1 MNNGTT
7 ALVSRNGSRPEPV
20 HAEPAPVEEHDLLWD
35 GLPPVVTQKLS
46 QPLDE
51 ELVSYRKGRK
61 GRTFAYLEG
70 HAAIDQAN
78 RIFGFGGW
86 GYDLAGPV
94 ELHESEQVDA
104 KTGETTRIR
113 AYSATVRVTVPGSPS
128 RTDVGFQA
136 LVEDTVEGHETAFK
150 GAVTDA
156 LKRALRGY
164 GEQFGNS
171 LSGDGA
177 PGDVAPRLRRTIIEL
192 GRKQGFEE
200 LQVRDA
206 VRQRTGE
213 DLDDLPVSGLTTL
226 VEAMANKLQSSGS
239 EEEPK
244 AA

>member
-1 MNNGTT
+1 M
-7 ALVSRNGSRPEPV
+7 R
-20 HAEPAPVEEHDLLWD
+20 
-35 GLPPVVTQKLS
+35 
-46 QPLDE
+46 
-51 ELVSYRKGRK
+51 
-61 GRTFAYLEG
+61 FAYLEG

-86 GYDLAGPV
+86 GY
-94 ELHESEQVDA
+94 ELVGDVTLRESESVDA
-104 KTGETTRIR
+104 KTGEATRIR
-113 AYSATVRVTVPGSPS
+113 AYSATVRVTVPGSPP

-177 PGDVAPRLRRTIIEL
+177 PGDVAPRLRRTIVEL

-213 DLDDLPVSGLTTL
+213 ELDDLPVSGLTTL
-226 VEAMANKLQSSGS
+226 VEAMAQKLQASGS

>member
-1 MNNGTT
+1 MNDGTT
-7 ALVSRNGSRPEPV
+7 ALVSRNGSRPEP
-20 HAEPAPVEEHDLLWD
+20 ARVEEHDLLWD
-35 GLPPVVTQKLS
+35 GLAPVVTQKLA

-78 RIFGFGGW
+78 RIFGYGGW
-86 GYDLAGPV
+86 GY
-94 ELHESEQVDA
+94 ELVGDVTLREGESVDQ
-104 KTGETTRIR
+104 KTGETTHIR
-113 AYSATVRVTVPGSPS
+113 AYSATVRVTVPGSPP

-177 PGDVAPRLRRTIIEL
+177 PGDVAPRLRRTIVEL

-213 DLDDLPVSGLTTL
+213 ELDDLPVSGLTTL
-226 VEAMANKLQSSGS
+226 VEAMAQKLQASGS